1 MYNDR
6 WFNGLD
12 ENKKTALQ
20 QILSEDNLI
29 LDRLKELCYNTLNE
43 LETQQ
48 MDFKTPEWAYRQ
60 AALLGERKA
69 LKRVIALCTDAK
81 ASDQTP

>member
-1 MYNDR
+1 MYSDY
-6 WFNGLD
+6 WYNGLA
-12 ENKKTALQ
+12 EEKANALR

-29 LDRLKELCYNTLNE
+29 LDRLTEICYNTLNS

-69 LKRVIALCTDAK
+69 MKRIIALCK
-81 ASDQTP
+81 PVKESDQTP